1 MTTIVKSNK
10 NNLENDIL
18 SKIHTKEG
26 IKCYFCNGNHVC
38 RECPLEA
45 TMAPI
50 LRKKVGNMMEYY
62 VADNLKCPECGIQKL
77 KVIGNHTP
85 SLDII
90 CNHCHNKF
98 EVKSKCLSITKLP
111 NDINLPH
118 GSYIDYVYRIEEGL
132 NLIVIIYGV
141 DRIKKLITI
150 REVLYANNSDL
161 KNSSLI
167 EVQKRS
173 DNNLSTIMIKNKKSL
188 LKLSLET
195 GNTILTFKNDV
206 DTYRNTTNSLQL

>member
-1 MTTIVKSNK
+1 MTTFVKSYK
-10 NNLENDIL
+10 NNIENNLL
-18 SKIHTKEG
+18 SKITTKEG
-26 IKCYFCNGNHVC
+26 KRCYFCSGDHAC

-62 VADNLKCPECGIQKL
+62 VADNLRCPECKIQKL

-90 CNHCHNKF
+90 CNNCNKKF
-98 EVKSKCLSITKLP
+98 EVKSKCLSIAKLP
-111 NDINLPH
+111 NDINLQH
-118 GSYIDYVYRIEEGL
+118 GSYIDYMHRIEEEL

-141 DRIKKLITI
+141 DRIKKFITI
-150 REVLYANNSDL
+150 REVIYANNTEL
-161 KNSSLI
+161 KNSDLI
-167 EVQKRS
+167 EVQKRV
-173 DNNLSTIMIKNKKSL
+173 DNNLSTIMIKNKRKL

-195 GNTILTFKNDV
+195 DDNTVLTFKNEV
-206 DTYRNTTNSLQL
+206 DTYCNTPQS